1 MNLNF
6 LGENIKKARKEKK
19 MTQKELAEK
28 IHRTE
33 SSIRKYEKGIIQIPN
48 DIIEKIAIALN
59 ISPLDLV
66 GTLDTWNNQFNFNG
80 KLSEETILLQNI
92 EKQYGKDS
100 IELLQ
105 LYQSLNDS
113 GKSKILEYLLDLSE
127 NNKYKID

>member
-66 GTLDTWNNQFNFNG
+66 GTLDTWNNQFNLNG

>member
-66 GTLDTWNNQFNFNG
+66 GTLDT
-80 KLSEETILLQNI
+80 
-92 EKQYGKDS
+92 
-100 IELLQ
+100 
-105 LYQSLNDS
+105 
-113 GKSKILEYLLDLSE
+113 
-127 NNKYKID
+127 